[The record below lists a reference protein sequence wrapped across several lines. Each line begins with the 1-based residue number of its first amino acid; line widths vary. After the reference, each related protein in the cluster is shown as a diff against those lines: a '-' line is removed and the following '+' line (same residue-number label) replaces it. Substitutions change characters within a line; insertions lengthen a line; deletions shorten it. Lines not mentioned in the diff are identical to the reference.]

1 MKAENVKPFDPT
13 EHATET
19 EIKKEEKIL
28 LLVDNKKKTK
38 SDDTIMT
45 PDKYVSR
52 YHYNT
57 KNLDAVL
64 ELCPHCKK
72 PTLSAFKNVVID
84 SAVAYLNDKEE
95 QKVRKSNR
103 RRTVGLI
110 VGALTVLGC
119 LYYWLFYIV
128 SGLRI

>member
-1 MKAENVKPFDPT
+1 MKAENIKPFEPT
-13 EHATET
+13 ECRTET
-19 EIKKEEKIL
+19 DIKKEEKIL

-38 SDDTIMT
+38 SDDTIVT

-57 KNLDAVL
+57 KNIDAVL

-84 SAVAYLNDKEE
+84 SAVAYLTDKEE
-95 QKVRKSNR
+95 QKVRKSSR
-103 RRTVGLI
+103 RRTIALV
-110 VGALTVLGC
+110 VGALTVMSF